1 DRRRVDPGRARRL
14 YDRAARGEWLRGGR
28 RGNGGEGGRSLPAA
42 AGGRIRMTSVEIPVS
57 IAAALPNLTVLDI
70 TNDVRREVAS
80 TGGSGIAFVSPNG
93 DPSVIRVQ
101 ERETGFFSDLEGLL
115 ERLVP
120 LEAGERERLVSL
132 LLGPRTEQIPF
143 TDGSLCLGQW
153 QRILLV
159 GFDSHCSDEWMLTI
173 VA

>member
-1 DRRRVDPGRARRL
+1 
-14 YDRAARGEWLRGGR
+14 
-28 RGNGGEGGRSLPAA
+28 
-42 AGGRIRMTSVEIPVS
+42 MTSVEIPVS

-80 TGGSGIAFVSPNG
+80 MGGSGIAYVSPNG
-93 DPSVIRVQ
+93 VPSVVRVQ
-101 ERETGFFSDLEGLL
+101 ERETGFFSDLECML
-115 ERLVP
+115 ERFVP
-120 LEAGERERLVSL
+120 KDVDERERLLSM

-159 GFDSHCSDEWMLTI
+159 GFESRCSDEWMLT
-173 VA
+173 VVS

>member
-1 DRRRVDPGRARRL
+1 
-14 YDRAARGEWLRGGR
+14 
-28 RGNGGEGGRSLPAA
+28 
-42 AGGRIRMTSVEIPVS
+42 MTSVEIPVS

-70 TNDVRREVAS
+70 TNDVRREVSA
-80 TGGSGIAFVSPNG
+80 TGGSGIAYVSPNG

-101 ERETGFFSDLEGLL
+101 ERETGFFSDLECLL

-120 LEAGERERLVSL
+120 LEAGERERLLSL
-132 LLGPRTEQIPF
+132 LLGPRTEQIPL
-143 TDGSLCLGQW
+143 TNGSLCLGQW

-159 GFDSHCSDEWMLTI
+159 GFDAHCSDEWMLTL

>member
-1 DRRRVDPGRARRL
+1 V
-14 YDRAARGEWLRGGR
+14 
-28 RGNGGEGGRSLPAA
+28 
-42 AGGRIRMTSVEIPVS
+42 TSVEIPVS

-93 DPSVIRVQ
+93 DPSLIRVQ
-101 ERETGFFSDLEGLL
+101 ERETGFFSDLECLL
-115 ERLVP
+115 ERLIP
-120 LEAGERERLVSL
+120 LQAEERARLVSM

-143 TDGSLCLGQW
+143 SDGSLCLGQY
-153 QRILLV
+153 QRIFLV
-159 GFDSHCSDEWMLTI
+159 AFEDRCSNEWMLTV

>member
-1 DRRRVDPGRARRL
+1 
-14 YDRAARGEWLRGGR
+14 
-28 RGNGGEGGRSLPAA
+28 
-42 AGGRIRMTSVEIPVS
+42 MTSVQIPLS

-93 DPSVIRVQ
+93 DPSLIRVQ
-101 ERETGFFSDLEGLL
+101 ERETGFFSDLEDLL

-120 LEAGERERLVSL
+120 LEAEERARLVSM

-143 TDGSLCLGQW
+143 SDGLLCLGHY
-153 QRILLV
+153 QRIFLV
-159 GFDSHCSDEWMLTI
+159 AFEDRCSDEWMLTI

>member
-1 DRRRVDPGRARRL
+1 V
-14 YDRAARGEWLRGGR
+14 
-28 RGNGGEGGRSLPAA
+28 
-42 AGGRIRMTSVEIPVS
+42 TSVEIPVS

-93 DPSVIRVQ
+93 DPSLIRVQ
-101 ERETGFFSDLEGLL
+101 ERESGFFSDLEGLL
-115 ERLVP
+115 QRLVP
-120 LEAGERERLVSL
+120 LEAEERARLVSM

-143 TDGSLCLGQW
+143 SDGSLCLGRY
-153 QRILLV
+153 QRIFLV
-159 GFDSHCSDEWMLTI
+159 AFEDRCSNEWMLTV

>member
-1 DRRRVDPGRARRL
+1 V
-14 YDRAARGEWLRGGR
+14 
-28 RGNGGEGGRSLPAA
+28 
-42 AGGRIRMTSVEIPVS
+42 TSVEIPVS

-70 TNDVRREVAS
+70 TNEVRREVAS

-93 DPSVIRVQ
+93 DPSLIRVQ
-101 ERETGFFSDLEGLL
+101 ERERGFVSDLECLL

-120 LEAGERERLVSL
+120 LEAEERARLVSM

-143 TDGSLCLGQW
+143 SDGSLCLGQY
-153 QRILLV
+153 QRIFLV
-159 GFDSHCSDEWMLTI
+159 AFEDRCSNEWMLTV

>member
-1 DRRRVDPGRARRL
+1 
-14 YDRAARGEWLRGGR
+14 
-28 RGNGGEGGRSLPAA
+28 
-42 AGGRIRMTSVEIPVS
+42 MTSVEIPVS

-93 DPSVIRVQ
+93 DPSLIRVQ

-120 LEAGERERLVSL
+120 LEAEERVRLVSM

-143 TDGSLCLGQW
+143 SDGSLCLGHY
-153 QRILLV
+153 QRIFLV
-159 GFDSHCSDEWMLTI
+159 AFEDRCSNDWMLTV

>member
-1 DRRRVDPGRARRL
+1 V
-14 YDRAARGEWLRGGR
+14 
-28 RGNGGEGGRSLPAA
+28 
-42 AGGRIRMTSVEIPVS
+42 TSVEIPVS

-93 DPSVIRVQ
+93 DPSLIRVQ

-120 LEAGERERLVSL
+120 LEAEERARLVSM

-143 TDGSLCLGQW
+143 SDGSLCLGPY
-153 QRILLV
+153 QRIFLV
-159 GFDSHCSDEWMLTI
+159 AFEVRCSDEWMLTV

>member
-1 DRRRVDPGRARRL
+1 V
-14 YDRAARGEWLRGGR
+14 
-28 RGNGGEGGRSLPAA
+28 
-42 AGGRIRMTSVEIPVS
+42 TSVEIPVS

-70 TNDVRREVAS
+70 TNDVRREIAT

-93 DPSVIRVQ
+93 DPSLIRVQ
-101 ERETGFFSDLEGLL
+101 ERESGFFSDLEGLL

-120 LEAGERERLVSL
+120 LEAEERARLVSM

-143 TDGSLCLGQW
+143 SDGSLCLGRY
-153 QRILLV
+153 QRIFLV
-159 GFDSHCSDEWMLTI
+159 AFEDRCSNEWMLTV